1 MASWSAA
8 AAVVGLTAVH
18 LALAEPSS
26 LRGLS
31 ANRTETATSAIFDVE
46 NASDTQ
52 ASWINKTL
60 NSSWRSPGSYWDGQC
75 TPCPAYLYR
84 HCYLG
89 GTLLRER
96 GCGAGH
102 AYCEGLCSAPTDPAP
117 APPPPAP
124 LPPPPAPSPPAPPP
138 PAPPAPATQ
147 PTGYWD
153 GQCTACPAH
162 LYQHCSAGGTLTR
175 ERGCGHGHAYCEG
188 YCSNSAVMPL
198 PAPIQPTSPPSGIM
212 TLYHMTSPEVA
223 VLILASAFRPGHSGW
238 CGGAIYFFT
247 SPDVPAT
254 KLGPDSSSGAVI
266 EATVDLGRMAHL
278 DATCQGAD
286 EARLNY
292 DSITFN
298 PGDGAEYLVFSSD
311 RVRSMRR
318 YS

>member
-1 MASWSAA
+1 MFFWSAA

-31 ANRTETATSAIFDVE
+31 VNRTVNATSAILEVE

-60 NSSWRSPGSYWDGQC
+60 NSSWRSHGSYWDGQC

-84 HCYLG
+84 HCSRG

-96 GCGAGH
+96 GCGPGH
-102 AYCEGLCSAPTDPAP
+102 VYCEGSCSAPPAPAPAPAPP

-124 LPPPPAPSPPAPPP
+124 LPPPPAPAPPAPPP
-138 PAPPAPATQ
+138 PA
-147 PTGYWD
+147 
-153 GQCTACPAH
+153 
-162 LYQHCSAGGTLTR
+162 
-175 ERGCGHGHAYCEG
+175 
-188 YCSNSAVMPL
+188 
-198 PAPIQPTSPPSGIM
+198 PSGIM

-254 KLGPDSSSGAVI
+254 KLGPDSSTGAVI

-311 RVRSMRR
+311 RVLSMRR